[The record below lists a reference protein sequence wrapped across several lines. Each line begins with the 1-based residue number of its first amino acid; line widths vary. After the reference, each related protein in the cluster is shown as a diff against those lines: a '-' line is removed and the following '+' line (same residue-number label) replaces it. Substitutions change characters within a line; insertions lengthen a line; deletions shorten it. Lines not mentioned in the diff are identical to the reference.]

1 MDGIRARITLRLID
15 ATAAPKEGELRIWD
29 TDVRGFALRITP
41 TGRKS
46 YCLKYRYQGRQRWLT
61 IGEHG
66 SPWTPD
72 TARSKA
78 KEALYQASHGED
90 PQATKIETRLK
101 SGTVKE
107 LFERYFVEG
116 RIDKPLKRE
125 SSWKVD
131 QYNYKR
137 HIEPLLGKRIA
148 RELTLSDL
156 SQFQAQVAPGKT
168 SVTVRTK
175 TGKQHAVVKGG
186 TGAAARAM
194 RALST
199 MMAWA
204 VRHEILDQN
213 LCGKIQKYRDQMRER
228 ALTEEEAGRLW
239 AMIAEAQ
246 SASVITKDF
255 ADIFRLIMLTGARRN
270 EIVALRW
277 SEVDLDRA
285 RIVLPPVRTK
295 MGALN
300 RSRTIALS
308 QPALEILQGV
318 KERGEHVFPSSV
330 GDQPLVG
337 VNRAWDKVRVLAGI
351 PDVRLHDLRHSFA
364 TFAVEGGASLY
375 HVGRALGHTKTSTTE
390 RYAHPSDAGARAV
403 ASEVAT
409 RFVGKRAA
417 QPAPRP
423 ANSAPEDD
431 QLSLPFF
438 SPEAARSNV

>member
-46 YCLKYRYQGRQRWLT
+46 YCLKYRYHGRQRWLT

-72 TARSKA
+72 TARTRA

-90 PQATKIETRLK
+90 PQASKIETRLK

-116 RIDKPLKRE
+116 RVDKPLKRE

-131 QYNYKR
+131 HYNYRR

-156 SQFQAQVAPGKT
+156 SQFQAQVANGKT
-168 SVTVRTK
+168 SVTIKTK
-175 TGKQHAVVKGG
+175 KGKPHAVVKGG

-213 LCGKIQKYRDQMRER
+213 LCGKIQKYRDHMRER
-228 ALTEEEAGRLW
+228 ALTEEEASRLW
-239 AMIAEAQ
+239 DMIAEAQ
-246 SASVITKDF
+246 KALVITKDF

-277 SEVDLDRA
+277 SEVDFDRG
-285 RIVLPPVRTK
+285 RLVLPPVRTK

-300 RSRTIALS
+300 RSRFIVLS
-308 QPALEILQGV
+308 VPALEILQAV
-318 KERGEHVFPSSV
+318 KRRGEHVFPSSV

-337 VNRAWDKVRVLAGI
+337 VNRAWEKVRVLAGI

-364 TFAVEGGASLY
+364 TFAVESGASLY
-375 HVGRALGHTKTSTTE
+375 HVGRALGHAKASTTE

-409 RFVGKRAA
+409 RFIRRPTPPPANDDA
-417 QPAPRP
+417 QPGQLLLPMELP
-423 ANSAPEDD
+423 SLDKPNLSA
-431 QLSLPFF
+431 
-438 SPEAARSNV
+438 

>member
-78 KEALYQASHGED
+78 KDALYQASHGED
-90 PQATKIETRLK
+90 PQATKVETKLK
-101 SGTVKE
+101 SGTIKE

-137 HIEPLLGKRIA
+137 HIEPLLGKRVA

-156 SQFQAQVAPGKT
+156 SQFQAQVAQGKT

-199 MMAWA
+199 MIAWA
-204 VRHEILDQN
+204 
-213 LCGKIQKYRDQMRER
+213 
-228 ALTEEEAGRLW
+228 
-239 AMIAEAQ
+239 
-246 SASVITKDF
+246 AS
-255 ADIFRLIMLTGARRN
+255 G
-270 EIVALRW
+270 
-277 SEVDLDRA
+277 
-285 RIVLPPVRTK
+285 
-295 MGALN
+295 
-300 RSRTIALS
+300 
-308 QPALEILQGV
+308 
-318 KERGEHVFPSSV
+318 
-330 GDQPLVG
+330 
-337 VNRAWDKVRVLAGI
+337 
-351 PDVRLHDLRHSFA
+351 
-364 TFAVEGGASLY
+364 
-375 HVGRALGHTKTSTTE
+375 
-390 RYAHPSDAGARAV
+390 
-403 ASEVAT
+403 T
-409 RFVGKRAA
+409 RFSTRTSAA
-417 QPAPRP
+417 K
-423 ANSAPEDD
+423 S
-431 QLSLPFF
+431 
-438 SPEAARSNV
+438 RSTAIRCASGH

>member
-90 PQATKIETRLK
+90 PQATKVETKLK

-156 SQFQAQVAPGKT
+156 SQFQAQVANGKT

-175 TGKQHAVVKGG
+175 SGKPHAVVKGG

-194 RALST
+194 RVLST

-228 ALTEEEAGRLW
+228 ALTEEEASRLW

-246 SASVITKDF
+246 AASVITKDF

-277 SEVDLDRA
+277 SEVDFDRA

-300 RSRTIALS
+300 RSRAIALS
-308 QPALEILQGV
+308 MPALEILQAV
-318 KERGEHVFPSSV
+318 KRRGEHVFPSSV

-364 TFAVEGGASLY
+364 TFAVESGAPLY
-375 HVGRALGHTKTSTTE
+375 HVGRALGHAKASTTE
-390 RYAHPSDAGARAV
+390 RYLHPSDAGARAV
-403 ASEVAT
+403 AKGVAE
-409 RFVGKRAA
+409 RFVPNRNSSSQEAVLE
-417 QPAPRP
+417 QP
-423 ANSAPEDD
+423 
-431 QLSLPFF
+431 LLPFELGN
-438 SPEAARSNV
+438 PYPT